1 VYLRYERDRFDMT
14 LVVVPVRFPPSSHSA
29 ATLREAARVAEE
41 RDADLTVLHVD
52 LFQRSGGVSRSDL
65 KRAVEER
72 IGRLDRVR
80 YVVRRGF
87 LVEETILEE
96 IVAEG
101 ADVVVIGSKQ
111 AGRWRR
117 MVQKLL
123 SDPDIDEFLRGQL
136 DCTVITVDADG
147 ETTGDERDGDGDVP
161 LPNDG
166 DD

>member
-1 VYLRYERDRFDMT
+1 MT
-14 LVVVPVRFPPSSHSA
+14 LVVVPVRFPPSSHSE
-29 ATLREAARVAEE
+29 ATLREAVRVAEE
-41 RDADLTVLHVD
+41 RGADLTVLHVD
-52 LFQRSGGVSRSDL
+52 LYQNSGGVSRSDL
-65 KRAVEER
+65 KRAVENR
-72 IGRLDRVR
+72 IGKVDRAR

-96 IVAEG
+96 IVAEK

-123 SDPDIDEFLRGQL
+123 SDPDIDSFLRGEL

-147 ETTGDERDGDGDVP
+147 ETTRSEAGADDAAP
-161 LPNDG
+161 LPDDG
-166 DD
+166 DDD

>member
-1 VYLRYERDRFDMT
+1 MT

-29 ATLREAARVAEE
+29 ATLREAVRVAEE
-41 RDADLTVLHVD
+41 RDADLTILHVD
-52 LFQRSGGVSRSDL
+52 LYQNSGGVSRSDL
-65 KRAVEER
+65 KRAVERR
-72 IGRLDRVR
+72 IGAVDRAR

-96 IVAEG
+96 IVAEK

-123 SDPDIDEFLRGQL
+123 SDPDIDSFLRSEL
-136 DCTVITVDADG
+136 DCTVITVEADG
-147 ETTGDERDGDGDVP
+147 EVTSNEAGESEADAP
-161 LPNDG
+161 LPDDG
-166 DD
+166 GD

>member
-1 VYLRYERDRFDMT
+1 MT
-14 LVVVPVRFPPSSHSA
+14 LVVVPVRFPPSSHSE
-29 ATLREAARVAEE
+29 ATLREAVRVAEE
-41 RDADLTVLHVD
+41 RGADLTVLHVD
-52 LFQRSGGVSRSDL
+52 LYQNSGGVSRSDL
-65 KRAVEER
+65 KRAVENR
-72 IGRLDRVR
+72 IGKVDRAR

-96 IVAEG
+96 IVAEK

-123 SDPDIDEFLRGQL
+123 SDPDIDAFLRSEL
-136 DCTVITVDADG
+136 DCTVITVAADG
-147 ETTGDERDGDGDVP
+147 EATSNEAEDDGSGAP

>member
-1 VYLRYERDRFDMT
+1 MT

-41 RDADLTVLHVD
+41 RGADLTILHVD
-52 LFQRSGGVSRSDL
+52 LYQQSGGVSRSDL

-72 IGRLDRVR
+72 IGRIDRAR

-96 IVAEG
+96 VVAEG

-123 SDPDIDEFLRGQL
+123 SDPDIDSFLRGEL

-147 ETTGDERDGDGDVP
+147 GTTGDEADPGDEGDVP

-166 DD
+166 GD